1 MSEIKIPNCP
11 CCDGESKLHD
21 YGGGDFR
28 DGGKQYFIKCEK
40 CGLTT
45 KHSSSKDEV
54 LMTWGKRKPMERIV
68 KKVTEK
74 MKMHKRI
81 RDEYEDL
88 LGETTKT
95 VQDKAVEVCEK
106 ILKIVKEEGG
116 IE

>member
-1 MSEIKIPNCP
+1 MSDYINIKDDRLWDVLFDEACV
-11 CCDGESKLHD
+11 E
-21 YGGGDFR
+21 
-28 DGGKQYFIKCEK
+28 GKQAERIQKELERIALDEK
-40 CGLTT
+40 
-45 KHSSSKDEV
+45 EII
-54 LMTWGKRKPMERIV
+54 RKPMERIV